1 MAMDETSFPKPDGCS
16 FSLDAA
22 GEAWSWRLTTPDGE
36 CLGGFAP
43 DPKTARRSAA
53 FAAFAVTALRRTQ
66 QRRF

>member
-1 MAMDETSFPKPDGCS
+1 MHEP
-16 FSLDAA
+16 FSLTPGGCRLSLSAA

-36 CLGGFAP
+36 SLGGLAP